1 MQYKLNIRSIEYS
14 SILNGM
20 EFHSQNF
27 IITITFCIFKCT
39 NIPNPLA
46 TKKKK
51 IKDFK
56 IFLLTKVYPE
66 FR

>member
-1 MQYKLNIRSIEYS
+1 MQYKLNIRSIEYNNKWNGIS
-14 SILNGM
+14 FSKFYNNYSAYLNY
-20 EFHSQNF
+20 
-27 IITITFCIFKCT
+27 T
-39 NIPNPLA
+39 NILNPLA